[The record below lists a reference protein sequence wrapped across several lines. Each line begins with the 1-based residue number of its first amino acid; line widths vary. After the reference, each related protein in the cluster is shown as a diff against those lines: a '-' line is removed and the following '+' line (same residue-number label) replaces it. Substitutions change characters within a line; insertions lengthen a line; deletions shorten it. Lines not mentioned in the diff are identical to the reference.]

1 VTAAHLGLE
10 IPCKRMESLEN
21 QLWVLV
27 DILKSVLLKIKER
40 LFVSLDFL
48 HTLTLAIFIQL
59 TFSSSFC
66 FANFKFCSPDMLF

>member
-1 VTAAHLGLE
+1 VTAADLGLE

-40 LFVSLDFL
+40 LFVS
-48 HTLTLAIFIQL
+48 
-59 TFSSSFC
+59 
-66 FANFKFCSPDMLF
+66 

>member
-1 VTAAHLGLE
+1 MTAAHLGLE

-40 LFVSLDFL
+40 LFVSLFSA
-48 HTLTLAIFIQL
+48 HTDTCYFYPADILFVV
-59 TFSSSFC
+59 F